1 MTTSSIDTHQAAK
14 VSRFAMI
21 WPLFLSG
28 LVLIISGIFCWL
40 NLYMFPGVNRDFA
53 ILAAPAH
60 INLMTFFR
68 KLPDGTLPVGV
79 IIWILAGIAFA
90 IIART
95 IIGKIALL
103 FSFAVAIP
111 LVLVGYFFGLL
122 AIPIIT

>member
-1 MTTSSIDTHQAAK
+1 MPTPNIDTDQTTT
-14 VSRFAMI
+14 VNRFATI

-28 LVLIISGIFCWL
+28 LILTISGIFCL
-40 NLYMFPGVNRDFA
+40 INLYMFPGVNRDFA

-68 KLPDGTLPVGV
+68 TLPDGTIPIGV
-79 IIWILAGIAFA
+79 IIWIFAGIGFS

-95 IIGKIALL
+95 ILGKIALL
-103 FSFAVAIP
+103 FSFAAAI
-111 LVLVGYFFGLL
+111 LMFFTGYFFGLL